1 MDTPE
6 EGTEGM
12 EKVPPVRQPFPV
24 RVAARLALGMSISVP
39 LALGITT
46 RVWMAASWLLTLHF
60 VAADLSGTAQGYYF
74 TFNSLSQLTQF
85 VDLGLQILIIQF
97 ASHEAARIAIG
108 RFGAVT
114 GDAGA
119 ISRLASLGRFSL
131 GWYGAGSCVLVPA
144 LLVTGRWLFGTHPD
158 EVDWRLPWLMVSGLA
173 ALDLMLNNFVWL
185 LEGVNNLTFVY
196 SYRLARGLVV
206 PLATWLF
213 LALGLALWAVPLS
226 LLAGVAVLLAFL
238 LFARARFVLL
248 FFHRPYVAASI
259 SWRREI
265 MPLQWRLG
273 ISTVAGVATYY
284 MFVPVIFKIVGPV
297 AAGQFGMT
305 ATLIDG
311 MTSIALLWLA
321 VKFPTMGALAARRA
335 WAELDRLA
343 FRSGAQAFVLTCAG
357 AAIIVALGLGLH
369 FSANPLAE
377 RLLPLA
383 PLAILAL
390 TAPLKIAQGSF
401 VYFLRAHRQEP
412 VAGLN
417 AFTAP
422 LMIGVVVLGAL
433 TYGALG
439 VAAGYCLTMGLVT
452 LPATGWIAINRR
464 ALWHRDGPGCIAE
477 PARVAESVL

>member
-1 MDTPE
+1 M
-6 EGTEGM
+6 G
-12 EKVPPVRQPFPV
+12 KAQPFRRPFHA
-24 RVAARLALGMSISVP
+24 RAAARFARGTTINAP
-39 LALGITT
+39 LALGIGT
-46 RVWMAASWLLTLHF
+46 RLWMAASWLLTLHF
-60 VAADLSGTAQGYYF
+60 VAADLSAPAQGYYF

-85 VDLGLQILIIQF
+85 VDLGLQILIVQF
-97 ASHEAARIAIG
+97 ASHEAARLAIG
-108 RFGAVT
+108 RNGAVT

-131 GWYGAGSCVLVPA
+131 GWYGAGSCLLVPA

-158 EVDWRLPWLMVSGLA
+158 AVDWRLPWLMISGLA
-173 ALDLMLNNFVWL
+173 AIDLMLNNFVWL

-206 PLATWLF
+206 PVATWLF
-213 LALGLALWAVPLS
+213 LDLGLALWAVPLS
-226 LLAGVAVLLAFL
+226 LLAGIAVLLAFL

-248 FFHRPYVAASI
+248 FFRRPRVAASI

-273 ISTVAGVATYY
+273 ISTVAGFATYY
-284 MFVPVIFKIVGPV
+284 LFVPVIFKFVGPV

-335 WAELDRLA
+335 WTELDRLA
-343 FRSGAQAFVLTCAG
+343 FRSGAQAFVVTCAG

-369 FSANPLAE
+369 FWSYPLAQ
-377 RLLPLA
+377 RLLPMA
-383 PLAILAL
+383 PLAILAI
-390 TAPLKIAQGSF
+390 TAPIKVVQGSL

-412 VAGLN
+412 VAGLS

-422 LMIGVVVLGAL
+422 LMVGVVVLGAL
-433 TYGALG
+433 SYGALG
-439 VAAGYCLTMGLVT
+439 VAAGYGLTMALVM
-452 LPATGWIAINRR
+452 LPATGWITISRR
-464 ALWHRDGPGCIAE
+464 ALWHSVGPDRIAE
-477 PARVAESVL
+477 PVRAAEPVL